1 MGYYLYPAFC
11 LCSVIYVLCRVWLF
25 YEGEYL
31 APGGSGEWV
40 VRMLTRWARYL
51 YVTFGGCCARGGRRD
66 NGVGAV
72 HCILSVVDVYW
83 SKCPF
88 VLIVEME
95 SYDVISVFVR

>member
-40 VRMLTRWARYL
+40 VRMLTRWARCL
-51 YVTFGGCCARGGRRD
+51 YVTFGGCCARGERYD
-66 NGVGAV
+66 NVWVLCTVYCQSLTFIGV
-72 HCILSVVDVYW
+72 SVR
-83 SKCPF
+83 S
-88 VLIVEME
+88 
-95 SYDVISVFVR
+95 S

>member
-1 MGYYLYPAFC
+1 M
-11 LCSVIYVLCRVWLF
+11 WLF

-31 APGGSGEWV
+31 APGGSEEWV

-88 VLIVEME
+88 VLIVEKE

>member
-1 MGYYLYPAFC
+1 MLRLVA
-11 LCSVIYVLCRVWLF
+11 VARV
-25 YEGEYL
+25 
-31 APGGSGEWV
+31 GGDGI
-40 VRMLTRWARYL
+40 
-51 YVTFGGCCARGGRRD
+51 